1 MAASH
6 LGRSPELPA
15 RTQVSTCGSH
25 REKTFDQESDRY
37 SGPQTSLSG
46 PAMPFATPD
55 ERHLFALEEV
65 RRVDE
70 LNQALNR

>member
-6 LGRSPELPA
+6 LGRPPELPA

-55 ERHLFALEEV
+55 ERHLFAPEVV
-65 RRVDE
+65 RRFDDC
-70 LNQALNR
+70 NQALNR